1 MSLTFETH
9 ITMFSLSIYL
19 VVLET
24 FLEQFNGHVI
34 LACLYVH
41 IGQ

>member
-9 ITMFSLSIYL
+9 ITLSIYL
-19 VVLET
+19 IVLET